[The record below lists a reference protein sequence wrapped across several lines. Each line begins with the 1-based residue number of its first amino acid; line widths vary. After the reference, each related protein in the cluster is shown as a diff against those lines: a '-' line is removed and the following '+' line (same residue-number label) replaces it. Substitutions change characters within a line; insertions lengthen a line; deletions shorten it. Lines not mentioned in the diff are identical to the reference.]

1 MKKRMDSI
9 QALRFLACLCIF
21 SHHCYI
27 YDNVFWGVEIFF
39 VLSGFLMAYS
49 YYPRPALDR
58 RPIASLRF
66 AAKKVKKLYPLHI
79 LTMLPILALAI
90 YAREDMKYVV
100 TGLIENVLLIQAWS
114 PEYAISL
121 NGVAWYLSVC
131 AFLYFMFPCILACLR
146 SYRSRKTAFIACGVL
161 FIAEFAA
168 ASSATPLGKLIYGA
182 DADLT
187 KYTEWFGY
195 ISPLFRLLDF
205 AVGCNVGY
213 IFLTRSENEFGGKKA
228 LGTAEII
235 CAALF
240 VAAVLISKSESFLSA
255 DEYSRGFLYLPFACA
270 VVYLFADGKGAIP
283 RLLTNRVTVYLGNIS
298 ACFFLIHQ
306 DVIRITYMLLDR
318 FYPGMAYYRL
328 ILFVVCGIVSVALSA
343 AYMKL
348 EELIRHRATRAYNQ

>member
-1 MKKRMDSI
+1 MDSI
-9 QALRFLACLCIF
+9 QTLRFLACLCIF

-90 YAREDMKYVV
+90 YAQEDKTYVL

-114 PEYAISL
+114 PDYAISL

-146 SYRSRKTAFIACGVL
+146 SYRSRSTAFIACGVL
-161 FIAEFAA
+161 FVIEFTA
-168 ASSATPLGKLIYGA
+168 ASSAMPLGKLIYGA
-182 DADLT
+182 DTDFP

-195 ISPLFRLLDF
+195 ISPVFRLLDF

-213 IFLTRSENEFGGKKA
+213 IFLTRGEDEFRDKKA
-228 LGTAEII
+228 LATAEII

-240 VAAVLISKSESFLSA
+240 VAAVFTAKSESFLSA
-255 DEYSRGFLYLPFACA
+255 NEYSRGFLYLPFACA

-306 DVIRITYMLLDR
+306 DIIRITYMLLDR
-318 FYPGMAYYRL
+318 FYHSMAHYRL
-328 ILFVVCGIVSVALSA
+328 ILFVVCGVVSVALSA

-348 EELIRHRATRAYNQ
+348 EEIIRRRATRTCNQ